1 MTEAHDPSPLEIPK
15 LLFICSKN
23 QWRSPTGERIYQKD
37 PRCHVR
43 SAGTSSKAKRKVNAK
58 DLAWADLVLVM
69 EKRHRSQ
76 LRERFPDA
84 IDAVQVHVLDIP
96 DDYPFMDPEL
106 IQLLRDSVEP
116 LL

>member
-1 MTEAHDPSPLEIPK
+1 MFEESLNAAPNV
-15 LLFICSKN
+15 LFICSKN

-37 PRCHVR
+37 ARCHVR
-43 SAGTSSKAKRKVNAK
+43 SPGTSSKAKRKVNTK

-76 LRERFPDA
+76 LRERFPEEMHD
-84 IDAVQVHVLDIP
+84 VEVHVLDIP

-106 IQLLRDSVEP
+106 IQLLKASVESH
-116 LL
+116 L